1 LKAKKKKNTYGIRE
15 CVGRI
20 TAVSTNK
27 RRFVNPT
34 ASPELNLM
42 ETTETE
48 MEEDWRQNS

>member
-34 ASPELNLM
+34 ASSELNLM